1 MFKTRTV
8 KHWLLKPETRLRAG
22 LELIE
27 KEISSH
33 LSFYMVALRR
43 GEMYHCDGT
52 IMETQ
57 KSSLKINTGETKA

>member
-22 LELIE
+22 LEAIE

-33 LSFYMVALRR
+33 LSIYMVALRR
-43 GEMYHCDGT
+43 GEMYHRDGT

-57 KSSLKINTGETKA
+57 KSPLKTNTGETKA